1 MPEASCG
8 PGMWRR
14 SGPVLEKRS
23 ATNSHRS
30 TRRPSG
36 IRITDKIKEG
46 ISALGGWIGNATS
59 DAVLRLKRRTLSHGA
74 ALFLGDVFVYLRQR
88 EVAGAEGT
96 RQRLFA
102 PIIADLIKAAKI
114 PRQPK
119 EPFVVVGHSLGGVL
133 LYDILTD
140 PPSLQQITA
149 EVPEFRIDL
158 WLTVGSQPGFFADL
172 GLYSDKPRPTAKL
185 KRPDCVSNWLNV
197 YDFTDVFS
205 FLCAPFFDGVDDF
218 GYDTKIDLFEA
229 HSAYFL
235 RPKLLQTPRNSP
247 KRAWIFMTRVFERP
261 QPGGGTRVLVL
272 GASAYPHALEGS
284 LRIPKLTPISSAGR
298 SALDFADTSSNDWR
312 DRLVRPLMSVDL
324 LVDLPDAPGGA
335 AFQRPDESATSSAR
349 QLSTTSRKPA
359 DVGWIRRARTIV

>member
-1 MPEASCG
+1 MLEQDLLAKAKLGSAADPDQEVIKLAKAAAQYVAPTLQDQSPKAIAALESGNDRAFGEALGDELAS
-8 PGMWRR
+8 
-14 SGPVLEKRS
+14 LEH
-23 ATNSHRS
+23 ADHQAF
-30 TRRPSG
+30 G
-36 IRITDKIKEG
+36 ITDKIKEG

-235 RPKLLQTPRNSP
+235 RPSFY
-247 KRAWIFMTRVFERP
+247 KRLEIRLK
-261 QPGGGTRVLVL
+261 GL
-272 GASAYPHALEGS
+272 GFL
-284 LRIPKLTPISSAGR
+284 
-298 SALDFADTSSNDWR
+298 
-312 DRLVRPLMSVDL
+312 
-324 LVDLPDAPGGA
+324 
-335 AFQRPDESATSSAR
+335 
-349 QLSTTSRKPA
+349 
-359 DVGWIRRARTIV
+359 